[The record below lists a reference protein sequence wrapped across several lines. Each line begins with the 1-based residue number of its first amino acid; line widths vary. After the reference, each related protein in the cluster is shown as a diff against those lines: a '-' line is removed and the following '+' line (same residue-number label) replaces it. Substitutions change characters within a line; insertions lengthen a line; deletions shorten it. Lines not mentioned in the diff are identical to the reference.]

1 MTNWKMSMNKIVAAL
16 VFVAW
21 GSAAFALNAPDTPL
35 VTGPSFQQ
43 TPAAQILVTPA
54 GGAQTTL
61 GAALASG
68 GSVTVPTTT
77 LTKTTAPNTFS
88 QVTAID
94 NIPIGGVTPSTVA
107 ATTLSATGNISQS
120 GTAVLGTN
128 ITGSVG
134 QSSGPAIVLATSAD
148 PSTFVVPV
156 RNNQYATT
164 LTPSTTS
171 STIWENNY
179 SSVTLNGPGA
189 QNAEVNA
196 GHQYIQVNSGATFGT
211 GENNETSFF
220 NNGGTVNSAGQYTAL
235 FNNGAAGTVTQNI
248 GLSGSLTNSNSTAG
262 AIGVYKFISFAP
274 MSGGGSVPTNYSFL
288 SNTEPNA
295 SSSLLGKFW
304 IGTVGVGQSIVG
316 IKGTDNLNATWLF
329 DLENAAGT
337 HLMLM
342 RDDGSTA
349 VSGNWSFAGTLTA
362 TGLSAGTQVSCLGL
376 SSANVVVT
384 AACGGGGGS
393 GTVTSIVAGTGLTG
407 GTITTS
413 GTIALDLTAA
423 NTFTNTITANPAAAT
438 TGLATTGGDAS
449 GSTFGIR
456 AINSATQTVF
466 SVTNAGVANISQEL
480 IVGLTGTNTGNVIL
494 EGNVSGSLKI
504 LPVTGTIVSNKNVF
518 IPNPS
523 TSSDSFALIGTT
535 STFTAVQ
542 TFTNSDIKL
551 LGSSTGATTF
561 TSANAGASNFTIT
574 VPAVTDTLAV
584 LGNLPLTG
592 TTGSIG
598 GGALLAGA
606 CTSGTVAVT
615 GATTSMAVVATPVT
629 YPTDGFDWAAYVS
642 TAGTVTVK
650 VCGLIAGTP
659 TASTY
664 NVRVLQ

>member
-1 MTNWKMSMNKIVAAL
+1 MRKIILATL
-16 VFVAW
+16 LF
-21 GSAAFALNAPDTPL
+21 GLAFGGADAQTLFPL
-35 VTGPSFQQ
+35 
-43 TPAAQILVTPA
+43 TPATI
-54 GGAQTTL
+54 
-61 GAALASG
+61 G

-107 ATTLSATGNISQS
+107 ATTLSATGNISLS

-128 ITGSVG
+128 IAGSVG

-337 HLMLM
+337 HLMLT

-376 SSANVVVT
+376 SSANLVVT

-423 NTFTNTITANPAAAT
+423 NVWTNTITANPAAAATGFLT
-438 TGLATTGGDAS
+438 TGADSS
-449 GSTFGIR
+449 GSTFAFR
-456 AINSATQTVF
+456 AINAATQTVF
-466 SVTNAGVANISQEL
+466 SATNAGTTTISQAL
-480 IVGLTGTNTGNVIL
+480 SVGLTGTNTGNITLV
-494 EGNVSGSLKI
+494 GNVSGGLKI
-504 LPVTGTIVSNKNVF
+504 VPVTGTLVSTKNVF
-518 IPNPS
+518 MPNPS
-523 TSSDSFALIGTT
+523 GASDSFALIGTT
-535 STFTAVQ
+535 SIFTALQ
-542 TFTNSDIKL
+542 TF
-551 LGSSTGATTF
+551 
-561 TSANAGASNFTIT
+561 SAHIAGGGTAPTIT
-574 VPAVTDTLAV
+574 AGTATLDAQASDLSGTVTEGTAQTGFTLTFAATYTTVPHCVVSSPSGVALTSYAVTATTLAV
-584 LGNLPLTG
+584 VNA
-592 TTGSIG
+592 S
-598 GGALLAGA
+598 ASAD
-606 CTSGTVAVT
+606 VF
-615 GATTSMAVVATPVT
+615 T
-629 YPTDGFDWAAYVS
+629 YVC
-642 TAGTVTVK
+642 VK
-650 VCGLIAGTP
+650 
-659 TASTY
+659 
-664 NVRVLQ
+664 